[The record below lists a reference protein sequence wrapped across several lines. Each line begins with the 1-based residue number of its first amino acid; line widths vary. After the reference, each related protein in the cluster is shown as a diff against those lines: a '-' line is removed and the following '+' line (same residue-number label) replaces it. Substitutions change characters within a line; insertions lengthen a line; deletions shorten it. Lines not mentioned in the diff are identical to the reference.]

1 MRRGAG
7 TTRDTLSL
15 KTGPGSYGPGVARS
29 PETGRRIWRINKGS
43 SGMPDDTSPHH
54 FWKTPSGTS
63 DGQDAETVE
72 PAAKGT
78 ARSPADVTRLLQAVR
93 HGDREA
99 LNELYSLVYAELH
112 VLAHRQRRRWDMTG
126 TMNTTALVHEAY
138 LKLVNQR
145 QIDTATPSHFFA
157 LAATAMRHIISNY
170 ARDRRARKRGD
181 DVRKISLSEL
191 GVDTPG
197 SRSVSDE
204 HIDVLVGIDEAL
216 ERLDRINPRQRQIVE
231 CRFFGG
237 MTAEETAA
245 ALGISSRTVKR
256 DWALAQA
263 WLYRE
268 LRDRV

>member
-1 MRRGAG
+1 
-7 TTRDTLSL
+7 
-15 KTGPGSYGPGVARS
+15 
-29 PETGRRIWRINKGS
+29 
-43 SGMPDDTSPHH
+43 MPDDASPHH
-54 FWKTPSGTS
+54 FWKARNGSS
-63 DGQDAETVE
+63 EGQCAETVE
-72 PAAKGT
+72 PAAKT
-78 ARSPADVTRLLQAVR
+78 AVRSQTDITRLLEAVR

-99 LNELYSLVYAELH
+99 LNELYSLVYAELR
-112 VLAHRQRRRWDMTG
+112 VLAHRQRRRLDITG

-145 QIDTATPSHFFA
+145 QIDTATPDHFFA

-181 DVRKISLSEL
+181 GVRKISLSEL
-191 GVDTPG
+191 AVDPPG
-197 SRSVSDE
+197 SLSVSDE
-204 HIDVLVGIDEAL
+204 QVDLLVGIDEAL
-216 ERLDRINPRQRQIVE
+216 ERLDRVNPRQRQVVE

-256 DWALAQA
+256 NWALAQA
-263 WLYRE
+263 WPYRE

>member
-1 MRRGAG
+1 
-7 TTRDTLSL
+7 
-15 KTGPGSYGPGVARS
+15 
-29 PETGRRIWRINKGS
+29 
-43 SGMPDDTSPHH
+43 MPDDASPHH
-54 FWKTPSGTS
+54 SWKTRNGTS
-63 DGQDAETVE
+63 EGQRAETVE
-72 PAAKGT
+72 PAAKAA
-78 ARSPADVTRLLQAVR
+78 ARSQTDLTRLLEAVR

-99 LNELYSLVYAELH
+99 LNELYSLVYAELR
-112 VLAHRQRRRWDMTG
+112 VLAHRQRRRWDITG

-145 QIDTATPSHFFA
+145 QIDTATPDHFFA

-181 DVRKISLSEL
+181 GVRKISLSEL
-191 GVDTPG
+191 GVDALGPL
-197 SRSVSDE
+197 SVSDE
-204 HIDVLVGIDEAL
+204 HVDLLVGIDEAL
-216 ERLDRINPRQRQIVE
+216 ERLDRVNPRQRQVVE

-237 MTAEETAA
+237 MNADETAA